1 MSERFSKLEPNSERW
16 RQRSKKNYEG
26 SHFRCYSVF
35 KMCQIMPKCPRHYQK
50 GPSYYQ
56 MSPRD
61 YQMSATYYQKCP
73 RERTQLWLRRLPVL
87 APHFA
92 FVRPFQY
99 PATFCFST
107 TPQHCLTLRT
117 LFQHFAAHLGFARP
131 FQYLAIFCFSST
143 PQHCSCPT
151 LRTLSFLL
159 LYNSAT
165 LLMFNFTLWLCAAFV
180 VRNKFWSQ
188 RRSKLTPVCAFYPLA
203 LNSKWGTKDKV

>member
-1 MSERFSKLEPNSERW
+1 MLLR
-16 RQRSKKNYEG
+16 
-26 SHFRCYSVF
+26 VF
-35 KMCQIMPKCPRHYQK
+35 KMCQIMPKCPRHYQN

-56 MSPRD
+56 LSPRD
-61 YQMSATYYQKCP
+61 YRKSATYCQKCP
-73 RERTQLWLRRLPVL
+73 RGRTQLWLRRLPVL
-87 APHFA
+87 ASHFG

-117 LFQHFAAHLGFARP
+117 LFQHLGFVRP
-131 FQYLAIFCFSST
+131 SQYSAIFCFSST

-151 LRTLSFLL
+151 LRSLSFLL

-165 LLMFNFTLWLCAAFV
+165 LSMFNACSTLWLCAAFV

-188 RRSKLTPVCAFYPLA
+188 RRSKLTPVRA
-203 LNSKWGTKDKV
+203 LSARLE